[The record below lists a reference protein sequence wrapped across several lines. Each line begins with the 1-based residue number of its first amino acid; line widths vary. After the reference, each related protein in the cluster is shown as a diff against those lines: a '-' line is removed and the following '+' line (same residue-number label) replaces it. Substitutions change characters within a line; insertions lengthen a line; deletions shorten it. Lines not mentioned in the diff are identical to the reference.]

1 MILNRINEFYNNLF
15 LYHYSKLKYIED
27 EPIVMPIV
35 YISFCQVANFLILV
49 IIIYFTTD
57 LNTQIDKE
65 YIPIL
70 VFPLYFLFSAINL
83 YKYDVK
89 KGGEKLLARGNE
101 INKKMKFYSI
111 VYLIL
116 SISAPLLL
124 IYYFNEIY

>member
-1 MILNRINEFYNNLF
+1 MILNRINEFYNDLF
-15 LYHYSKLKYIED
+15 LYHYSKLKHIED

-57 LNTQIDKE
+57 LNTQMDKE

-70 VFPLYFLFSAINL
+70 VFPLYFLFGAINF

-89 KGGEKLLARGNE
+89 KGGEKLLARKNE
-101 INKKMKFYSI
+101 INKMMKFYSI

>member
-89 KGGEKLLARGNE
+89 KGGEKLLARENE